1 MSENKQIANFIKN
14 ICEQNF
20 ADAEITLHDIVDLK
34 IKSRMDKI
42 PSNDKEEN
50 NNEGA

>member
-20 ADAEITLHDIVDLK
+20 ADAEKTLYDIVDLK
-34 IKSRMDKI
+34 IKARMGKI